1 MAIKKQTTYME
12 SSSQGNQQT
21 QQPQGWGATPPIH
34 SSMAGSERY
43 QAQQQAQQPKPQPQA
58 GQAMDT
64 KIPNPSWQQQAQQA
78 QNTAPPQHQ
87 PAATQKPQVTSSAP
101 APQADNLKKQTF
113 TYAQMYEQLH
123 PYQEP
128 TAEDLEKERKRVR
141 RNKMFAAIGDG
152 ISALSNLYFT
162 TKGSPSAKQTPML
175 SDHVADTY
183 QKMLNEREAKRQ
195 QYYNG
200 YYEALKADH
209 KDEREDAKNA
219 ADAAQKQADR
229 DSKERIADE
238 KNRFG
243 YYKVDSDNANKAA
256 DRDSKERMNALDNAT
271 SRDNNIRTNA
281 TSAANN
287 RRTNATNAANNIR
300 NNSTRLVLAGYGDD
314 GNGNG
319 AGNGSNTAGGN
330 GAGAGRGGRGG
341 AGGAGGRGGRGGGR
355 GGRGGKGYTISMG
368 DQEGLLTIPDNAI
381 NDATAGQ
388 MFNMLPTS
396 VQQELRDPVTGAMPA
411 KDKIMAA
418 VGDHALRYG
427 NVGLRNL
434 LRQLAGSDY
443 YETVP
448 NGYSD
453 TWTDYNRN
461 GRTGATRK

>member
-1 MAIKKQTTYME
+1 
-12 SSSQGNQQT
+12 
-21 QQPQGWGATPPIH
+21 
-34 SSMAGSERY
+34 
-43 QAQQQAQQPKPQPQA
+43 
-58 GQAMDT
+58 MDT

-219 ADAAQKQADR
+219 ADAALKRAAEEGKNQRHAEEYKFKR
-229 DSKERIADE
+229 DQM
-238 KNRFG
+238 
-243 YYKVDSDNANKAA
+243 ANNNEQNQA

-271 SRDNNIRTNA
+271 SRANNADNNA
-281 TSAANN
+281 TSRAN
-287 RRTNATNAANNIR
+287 NAANNATDRMKIMYD
-300 NNSTRLVLAGYGDD
+300 AGIYDGEGD

-368 DQEGLLTIPDNAI
+368 DKEGLLTIPDNAI